1 MNSNGKHNVQEA
13 LRYADEI
20 MTSVNA
26 TLANAAR
33 LDGALPDV
41 SRPEKNTDNLL
52 RELEATAQSQIPTAL
67 DKATIEETGKEV
79 CGIMSKGCDEFKR
92 QTGRNMTYSEMRR
105 AYG

>member
-1 MNSNGKHNVQEA
+1 MSSNGKHNVQEA

-20 MTSVNA
+20 MTSVNV

-33 LDGALPDV
+33 LNGALPDA
-41 SRPEKNTDNLL
+41 STPEKNTDKLL
-52 RELEATAQSQIPTAL
+52 RDLEATAQSQIPAAL
-67 DKATIEETGKEV
+67 NEETGKEV
-79 CGIMSKGCDEFKR
+79 CGIMRKGCDEFKR